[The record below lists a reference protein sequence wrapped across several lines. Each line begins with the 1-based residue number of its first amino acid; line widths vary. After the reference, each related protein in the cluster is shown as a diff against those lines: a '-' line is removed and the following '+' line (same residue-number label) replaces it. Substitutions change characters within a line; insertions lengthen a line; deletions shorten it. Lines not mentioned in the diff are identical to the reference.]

1 MGLNINFSKNSFLMV
16 ESIGQSLAYMA
27 IKNHEV
33 IRINYKSDDDSIAS
47 GERIIEPYVLG
58 RTSKNNV
65 VIRAFQPYGDTES
78 SVPNWKLFKLNNII
92 SWKPTNKTFNSE
104 PNKRG
109 FNVQPYDQ
117 FGDSQL
123 KMIRIQA
130 TFENDI
136 NNKNSKENVLN
147 DKSKNK
153 MDVSRDNLLKQN
165 NQKINK
171 VKNKDLS
178 KLDNLSK
185 KNILNKS
192 NDATKQKQVINGI
205 EKNNELNNK
214 EKIQNNNILK
224 NQDNNLEDVSNADR
238 RDLENKLNSNRKNII
253 DNEQL

>member
-1 MGLNINFSKNSFLMV
+1 MLLNINFSKNALLMV

-92 SWKPTNKTFNSE
+92 SWKPTNETFDSE

-109 FNVQPYDQ
+109 FNVQPYNQ
-117 FGDSQL
+117 FGDNQL

-130 TFENDI
+130 TFDNI
-136 NNKNSKENVLN
+136 KNKDSKENIIN
-147 DKSKNK
+147 DKSKSK
-153 MDVSRDNLLKQN
+153 MDVSRENLIKQS

-171 VKNKDLS
+171 LKNKESS

-185 KNILNKS
+185 NNILNKT
-192 NDATKQKQVINGI
+192 NNATKRSQVVNNMNN
-205 EKNNELNNK
+205 KNELDNQ
-214 EKIQNNNILK
+214 EKLTNNNNLLK

-238 RDLENKLNSNRKNII
+238 KDLENKLNRNKKNII